1 MIGAEAR
8 TKGIEMVYGP
18 TVNIVREPQWGR
30 AFESLGEDPDLAGTI
45 GAAEVEGIQR
55 TGVMAQVK
63 HYAVYTQE
71 TNRLVPADDAVL
83 STKALHEIYLRP
95 FTQIVAAAK
104 PASIMCAY
112 GEVGGVGN
120 CEDRSLIAG
129 YLDSTLHYTGFV
141 GSDYHATM
149 STAGTL
155 AAGLDQEQPESTQFG
170 SALVA
175 AVEAGRSREPRS
187 TRPHCGCSRRWT
199 ASSLVAR
206 SSRAERCA
214 RPRLDPGRPL
224 GGRAGVRGGHHAC

>member
-1 MIGAEAR
+1 MTLTQEDDLLHGAGTYQGPVGSIGSTEPIPSLGIPALTQEDGPAGIGDQAQGVTQLPAPEALAATFDSSAAACYGQVIGAEAR
-8 TKGIEMVYGP
+8 TKGVEMVYGP

-112 GEVGGVGN
+112 GEVGGSG
-120 CEDRSLIAG
+120 
-129 YLDSTLHYTGFV
+129 
-141 GSDYHATM
+141 
-149 STAGTL
+149 TA
-155 AAGLDQEQPESTQFG
+155 
-170 SALVA
+170 
-175 AVEAGRSREPRS
+175 R
-187 TRPHCGCSRRWT
+187 T
-199 ASSLVAR
+199 A
-206 SSRAERCA
+206 
-214 RPRLDPGRPL
+214 P
-224 GGRAGVRGGHHAC
+224 